1 MKKSTAVIIGAGH
14 RSLLYAEHALVKP
27 DELAI
32 VGVAEPDDEKRAHA
46 AKVHSVPADRCYRT
60 AEELAA
66 VPKFADFAINGT
78 MDKLHVPTSMALLKA
93 GYDILLEKPFATNE
107 KEMLELVKTAKK
119 LGRRIA
125 ICHVLRYA
133 PFYAGIKKTIL
144 DGAIGDIMNMQTT
157 ENVSYHHVAAA
168 FIRGKWGTKKYG
180 GSSFLMAKCCH
191 DLDMI
196 TWLKSGIPPVRVS
209 SMGSRMYF
217 KPEKAP
223 AGSGTHCMIDCPAAV
238 ESNCLY
244 SAKKHYIDHNWWLF
258 YVWDINDKFQ
268 GQKLPDA
275 AEREK
280 KLKDPSF
287 PYGRCVWKTEADII
301 DHQSVVVEF
310 ADGATAT
317 HNLVS
322 GAAKGGR
329 SIQII
334 GTKGEIRGDFESGK
348 FEINRIDPRSDKE
361 YSQEL
366 VDTNIAG
373 DFSGIAG
380 AHGGGDARLI
390 MDFVRV
396 MNGEKPSYSYTGIE
410 DSVNGH
416 LTGFYADRS
425 MEEKRQLA
433 MPPLR

>member
-1 MKKSTAVIIGAGH
+1 MKRSTAVIIGAGH
-14 RSLLYAEHALVKP
+14 RSLLYAGHALVKP

-32 VGVAEPDDEKRAHA
+32 VGIAEPDDKKRAHA

-78 MDKLHVPTSMALLKA
+78 MDKLHVPTSMGLLKA

-133 PFYAGIKKTIL
+133 PFYAGIKKAIL
-144 DGAIGDIMNMQTT
+144 DGAIGDIINIQTT

-168 FIRGKWGTKKYG
+168 FIRGKWGTKKHG

-191 DLDMI
+191 DLDLI
-196 TWLKSGIPPVRVS
+196 TWLKSGIAPVRVS

-223 AGSGTHCMIDCPAAV
+223 QGAGKHCMIDCPNAV
-238 ESNCLY
+238 ESQCLY
-244 SAKKHYIDHNWWLF
+244 SAKKHYIDHNWWSF
-258 YVWDINDKFQ
+258 YVWDYNDLFH
-268 GQKLPDA
+268 GQTLPDTA
-275 AEREK
+275 VREK
-280 KLKDPSF
+280 LLKDPSF
-287 PYGRCVWKTEADII
+287 PYARCVWKTEADII
-301 DHQSVVVEF
+301 DHQSVVIEF

-322 GAAKGGR
+322 GASKAER
-329 SIQII
+329 NIQII
-334 GTKGEIRGDFESGK
+334 GTKGEIRGVFETGK
-348 FEINRIDPRSDKE
+348 FEIRRIDASPGKE
-361 YSQEL
+361 CSEEII
-366 VDTNIAG
+366 DTNIAG
-373 DFSGIAG
+373 DFSGISG

-396 MNGEKPSYSYTGIE
+396 MRGETPSYSYTGIE

-416 LTGFYADRS
+416 LTGFCAD
-425 MEEKRQLA
+425 KA
-433 MPPLR
+433 MDEQKIVTLPKY